1 MSKRSSVSSAAL
13 AVRSAASAAFALLGL
28 TLALA
33 SSAHAGELNAS
44 RPDRG
49 DAPMVVA
56 HRGASGYAPENTLA
70 AVDTAHALGIDWVET
85 DVQRTRD
92 GELVIMHDTTLN
104 RTTNVEELY
113 PDRSPWKVAD
123 FTTAEITRLDAGSW
137 FGEEFTGE
145 HVPTLEQ
152 YLHKVEEHRQK
163 LLLELKSPALYP
175 GVENQA
181 LKEMSNEGWLD
192 PGHLHA
198 KLVVQ
203 SFDAGAVRTVH
214 ELAPQVRTGFLGTP
228 ATGDLAEYAAYCDQ
242 INPPHTSVT
251 ADYVE
256 AVHAQ
261 HGPHGRPLQMLTW
274 TVNDADTAREVADEG
289 VDGIISNHPDVVRD
303 ATAG

>member
-1 MSKRSSVSSAAL
+1 MSIRSSVSSAL

-28 TLALA
+28 TLALG
-33 SSAHAGELNAS
+33 SPAHAGEPNAS
-44 RPDRG
+44 RHDSG
-49 DAPMVVA
+49 DAPTVVA

-70 AVDTAHALGIDWVET
+70 AVDKAHALGIDWVET

-123 FTTAEITRLDAGSW
+123 FTAAEIARLDAGSW
-137 FGEEFTGE
+137 YGAQFAGE
-145 HVPTLEQ
+145 HVPTFEQ
-152 YLHKVEEHRQK
+152 YLNKVEENDQK

-175 GVENQA
+175 GVENQT

-192 PGHLHA
+192 PGHVHG

-228 ATGDLAEYAAYCDQ
+228 DTGELAEYATYCDQ

-261 HGPHGRPLQMLTW
+261 HGPHGRPLQVLTW
-274 TVNDADTAREVADEG
+274 TVNDADTAREVTDEG
-289 VDGIISNHPDVVRD
+289 VDGIITNYPDVVRD